1 MSPERLQGLVQE
13 LVDENPFAIRAVLRI
28 CEIRFSDQVP
38 TLAVTCEDR
47 PALLVNL
54 DFVKKQCR
62 NDDEVKAV
70 LCHEFL
76 HVLLRHTEQVG
87 AITPAKHLAFD
98 AVINAIIHRSFGV
111 TWSALMSHYYA
122 RVGDLRKLLR
132 PMNKQEQAAWDAK
145 RYKKGSDALPGW
157 VHAWASLYE
166 GRMVA
171 DDIAE
176 LAESLAAS
184 ASASAEGTRGTPPF
198 ELKGTLPTDIKR
210 ALLGDHSSI
219 GQRLD
224 PRLAEALSRAM
235 TEMNGS
241 GIWRSPKGRG
251 VGANPY
257 DALFTA
263 KPSAALTRWRREALA
278 VLKRHLTPDRR
289 SRVFESR
296 VQERL
301 LPVLST
307 GDRRA
312 FLRAHWSPFLPESVW
327 QIEHRQRS
335 GTTQVY
341 LDVSGSMNAEMPE
354 LIALLQRLSRY
365 IRRPFWAFS
374 DEVASATIQNGQL
387 VTRTSGGTSMACVLQ
402 HVALTRPEAAIVV
415 TDGYIEDLPRELVK
429 RAAGN
434 RLHVL
439 LTRDGSATKLDRAG
453 IAYTQLDRL
462 PK

>member
-1 MSPERLQGLVQE
+1 
-13 LVDENPFAIRAVLRI
+13 
-28 CEIRFSDQVP
+28 
-38 TLAVTCEDR
+38 
-47 PALLVNL
+47 
-54 DFVKKQCR
+54 
-62 NDDEVKAV
+62 
-70 LCHEFL
+70 
-76 HVLLRHTEQVG
+76 
-87 AITPAKHLAFD
+87 
-98 AVINAIIHRSFGV
+98 
-111 TWSALMSHYYA
+111 
-122 RVGDLRKLLR
+122 
-132 PMNKQEQAAWDAK
+132 MNKQEQAAWDAK
-145 RYKKGSDALPGW
+145 RYKKGNDALPGW

-184 ASASAEGTRGTPPF
+184 ASTEGTKGTPPF
-198 ELKGTLPTDIKR
+198 ELKGTLPTDIKG

-278 VLKRHLTPDRR
+278 VLKRHLTPDRK

-439 LTRDGSATKLDRAG
+439 LTRDGSATKLERAG

>member
-1 MSPERLQGLVQE
+1 MSPERLRGLVQE

-145 RYKKGSDALPGW
+145 RYKKGNDALPGW

-176 LAESLAAS
+176 TRQLFGGQQALPLLLRIRLNAARRVM
-184 ASASAEGTRGTPPF
+184 AVRHHTPPRGNGEKVAGKGQAPVRIGW
-198 ELKGTLPTDIKR
+198 ELRAPAVHFGDIRLGHIADPLRSKDGFDVQTEVPAVLCHAAR
-210 ALLGDHSSI
+210 LLA
-219 GQRLD
+219 R
-224 PRLAEALSRAM
+224 
-235 TEMNGS
+235 
-241 GIWRSPKGRG
+241 
-251 VGANPY
+251 
-257 DALFTA
+257 
-263 KPSAALTRWRREALA
+263 LA
-278 VLKRHLTPDRR
+278 VLGSVSFEELLDRR
-289 SRVFESR
+289 
-296 VQERL
+296 
-301 LPVLST
+301 LP
-307 GDRRA
+307 
-312 FLRAHWSPFLPESVW
+312 
-327 QIEHRQRS
+327 
-335 GTTQVY
+335 
-341 LDVSGSMNAEMPE
+341 
-354 LIALLQRLSRY
+354 
-365 IRRPFWAFS
+365 
-374 DEVASATIQNGQL
+374 
-387 VTRTSGGTSMACVLQ
+387 
-402 HVALTRPEAAIVV
+402 
-415 TDGYIEDLPRELVK
+415 
-429 RAAGN
+429 
-434 RLHVL
+434 
-439 LTRDGSATKLDRAG
+439 
-453 IAYTQLDRL
+453 LDRL
-462 PK
+462 PFLQGVDGRNRMADQRKKPACLSPGGFRRPRRSMAPDGVKALHALEPILNDVESVEPLPAHPETPDRLTPTIPNLFAGPELLNRPNGDAFACHEPLRQGMMTTGQIATN

>member
-1 MSPERLQGLVQE
+1 VRCW
-13 LVDENPFAIRAVLRI
+13 ATTAVLD
-28 CEIRFSDQVP
+28 SD
-38 TLAVTCEDR
+38 
-47 PALLVNL
+47 
-54 DFVKKQCR
+54 
-62 NDDEVKAV
+62 
-70 LCHEFL
+70 
-76 HVLLRHTEQVG
+76 
-87 AITPAKHLAFD
+87 
-98 AVINAIIHRSFGV
+98 
-111 TWSALMSHYYA
+111 
-122 RVGDLRKLLR
+122 
-132 PMNKQEQAAWDAK
+132 
-145 RYKKGSDALPGW
+145 
-157 VHAWASLYE
+157 
-166 GRMVA
+166 
-171 DDIAE
+171 
-176 LAESLAAS
+176 
-184 ASASAEGTRGTPPF
+184 
-198 ELKGTLPTDIKR
+198 
-210 ALLGDHSSI
+210 SI
-219 GQRLD
+219 
-224 PRLAEALSRAM
+224 PRLAEALTRAM

-251 VGANPY
+251 VGTNPY